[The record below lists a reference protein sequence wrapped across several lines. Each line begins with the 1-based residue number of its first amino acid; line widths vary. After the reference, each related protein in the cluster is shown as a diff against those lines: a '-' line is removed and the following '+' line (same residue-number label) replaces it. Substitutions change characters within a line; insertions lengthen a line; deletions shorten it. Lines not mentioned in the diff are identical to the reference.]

1 MHIGLGNGAN
11 MTYLVYNMETKAIFD
26 DKRFAYKAVALRW
39 ADKWEKRYDVKLN
52 AMQVVDYHKTHGNL
66 TKKVKSLMSDVEI
79 EIDINTPMSCDPSSE
94 LHWSM

>member
-1 MHIGLGNGAN
+1 MEKD

-39 ADKWEKRYDVKLN
+39 ADKWEKHYNVKLN

-66 TKKVKSLMSDVEI
+66 TKKVRNLMTGQEVE
-79 EIDINTPMSCDPSSE
+79 ENINTPYSCSVASE
-94 LHWSM
+94 AYWSN

>member
-1 MHIGLGNGAN
+1 MEKD

-39 ADKWEKRYDVKLN
+39 ADKWEKRYKVKLN

-66 TKKVKSLMSDVEI
+66 TKKVRNLMTGQEVE
-79 EIDINTPMSCDPSSE
+79 ENINTPYSCSVASE
-94 LHWSM
+94 AYWSN